1 MKLSINNSII
11 CLYNVPGPSNAPVK
25 LNLMNLNRQ
34 AKLYSQGMRP
44 LYRILP
50 QQPQWDRIK
59 ERPTHYVSG
68 IAENMTNLNPTLHL
82 FAFVWNI
89 GR

>member
-1 MKLSINNSII
+1 
-11 CLYNVPGPSNAPVK
+11 
-25 LNLMNLNRQ
+25 MNLNRQ

-68 IAENMTNLNPTLHL
+68 IAANLKNWNPTLL
-82 FAFVWNI
+82 LIVFV
-89 GR
+89 

>member
-11 CLYNVPGPSNAPVK
+11 FIFNVPGPGNASVK

-68 IAENMTNLNPTLHL
+68 TAANTTNLNPTLL
-82 FAFVWNI
+82 LIVFV
-89 GR
+89 